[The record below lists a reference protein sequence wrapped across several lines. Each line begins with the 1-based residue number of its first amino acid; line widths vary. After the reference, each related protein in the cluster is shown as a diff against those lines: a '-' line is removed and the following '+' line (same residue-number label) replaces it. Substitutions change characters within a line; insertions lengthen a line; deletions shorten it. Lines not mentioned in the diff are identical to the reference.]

1 MGWRIS
7 EPSALSLGHAE
18 YRFGFTI
25 SDEDGSAVSFIYDEL
40 ADAKTAASKVSCA
53 LDNVRNGE
61 STGWYPSKLIIQF

>member
-18 YRFGFTI
+18 YGFGFTI

-53 LDNVRNGE
+53 LDNVRMVKVLAGTPR
-61 STGWYPSKLIIQF
+61 S